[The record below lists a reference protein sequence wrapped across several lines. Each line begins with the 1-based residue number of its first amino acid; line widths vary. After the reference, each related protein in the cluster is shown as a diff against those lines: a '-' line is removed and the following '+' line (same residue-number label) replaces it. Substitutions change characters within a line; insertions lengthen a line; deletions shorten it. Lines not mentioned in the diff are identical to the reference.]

1 MLLTSLLLLA
11 TTSTLAF
18 SNGAP
23 YICDPMNPLFGCFE
37 NSTGVLLPSKGSST
51 PANKV
56 CKADGQI
63 MWWVAGATRSDD
75 YTLRSGNT
83 ADPSQDTAAYV
94 PSSFMHIYVKVLAA
108 GKKYGGLLLHAI
120 DAQGVVVG
128 EFNIPAKNNHPFW
141 TPNNCPGAVLHATGN
156 LKPYLAEMLYQTPPA
171 GTGTI
176 TFQALIK
183 RGEAN
188 TGEFY
193 HPQSDLVL
201 TEEVF
206 STSMWN
212 MTRPGESCD
221 QFCTLR
227 YRNVENI
234 YECDSKAMA
243 LQSKTAST
251 LSSSMK
257 GKFPLFEPIVSD
269 CGKIAPAVR
278 EEDDMSFYHDDT
290 CVSTEPSC
298 TAYANG
304 IRRFCLCK
312 KRPTKTKRTLEHVDD
327 DPNRAPAQRSGAP
340 RVWKCNTTSLLVLL
354 IVVLVLL
361 PEATFGHNWVE
372 TPSRARS
379 RASTTRPCQSRKA
392 SDLHAQIGKTQD
404 HVVKFA
410 AGHAV
415 SVWCCWARP
424 TFVEVLRV
432 LTF

>member
-1 MLLTSLLLLA
+1 MQLLSSLLLLLFSS
-11 TTSTLAF
+11 TTTTILAF

-23 YICDPMNPLFGCFE
+23 YICDPMTPLFGCFE

-63 MWWVAGATRSDD
+63 MWWVAGATRSND

-83 ADPSQDTAAYV
+83 VDLSQDTTTYV
-94 PSSFMHIYVKVLAA
+94 PSTFMHIYVKVLTA
-108 GKKYGGLLLHAI
+108 GRKYAGLLLHAI
-120 DAQGVVVG
+120 DAQGAVVG

-141 TPNNCPGAVLHATGN
+141 TPANCPGAVLHATGN
-156 LKPYLAEMLYQTPPA
+156 LKPYLAEILYQTPPA

-193 HPQSDLVL
+193 HPKVDLVL
-201 TEEVF
+201 SEEV
-206 STSMWN
+206 SSPSMWN

-234 YECDSKAMA
+234 YECDSTAMA
-243 LQSKTAST
+243 LHSKSAAV

-278 EEDDMSFYHDDT
+278 EKDDMSFYHDET
-290 CVSTEPSC
+290 CVATEPSC

-304 IRRFCLCK
+304 IKRFCLCK
-312 KRPTKTKRTLEHVDD
+312 QRTQRTLFNVDD
-327 DPNRAPAQRSGAP
+327 QNSVPAERSGAP
-340 RVWKCNTTSLLVLL
+340 SLWKCNGLSILFFLV
-354 IVVLVLL
+354 VVLVLL
-361 PEATFGHNWVE
+361 PDTTVGHNWVE

-379 RASTTRPCQSRKA
+379 RASTTRPSQVRKA

-415 SVWCCWARP
+415 RHNILS
-424 TFVEVLRV
+424 F
-432 LTF
+432 